1 MRITLPGSAHIDT
14 VLSHAADASRP
25 YAGPGFD
32 PLISRSWKRC
42 IEDYGLDPAK
52 PAPPRFVPRQVLLDH
67 QDQADELLNVARAGV
82 EQLYRHIAELGYVVL
97 LTDSRGITV
106 QFLGNPDD
114 EAAHRKTGL
123 YLGADWSEDHAG
135 TCAVGTCIKEQQ
147 ALTCHH
153 RDHFSAHHISL
164 TCTAVPIFNPQ
175 GQLLAVLDIS
185 ALHSPPSK
193 DSQTFALQL
202 VRQYARMI
210 EDAYFLRRYR
220 DQYILCLDSSREFV
234 LINRHYLLA
243 MAEDGS
249 LLAANTAGRQLLAQ
263 CGLELPARPSAL
275 APKVRVQ
282 QLFDCELEDIFNIPH
297 ATQDHVRAFR
307 THRQNALYFA
317 ALMEPRRPPVTAV
330 TGNTEEARC
339 ALDELADDDPLMR
352 KMLARAKRL
361 CDEPLNVLLNGE
373 TGTGKERLARA
384 LHDSSRR
391 ARAPFVA
398 INCAAVPE
406 SLIESELFGYQ
417 PGTFTGARSKG
428 MRGLIQ
434 QADGGTLFLDEI
446 GDMPLHLQTR
456 LLRVLAEQEV
466 MPLGADKP
474 VKVDI
479 RVIAASHRDL
489 RQMIDAGQFRED
501 LFYRLNGAILR
512 LPALRERADKGYLI
526 EKVFAEL
533 SQQRQRPPRIRG
545 DAMSALLGY
554 AWPGNIRELRNVLQ
568 YALATCEDGE
578 ITAADLPEECL
589 QGVGARQPEAP
600 APVLEVAAGD
610 PAAQLTETLRRHRWN
625 VSAAARE
632 LGLSRPTV
640 YRWMKVYDI
649 VPPNAQG

>member
-1 MRITLPGSAHIDT
+1 MRIVPSSSSAHIDT
-14 VLSHAADASRP
+14 VLSHAGDLPPLGAR
-25 YAGPGFD
+25 FD
-32 PLISRSWKRC
+32 PLIARSWKRC
-42 IEDYGLDPAK
+42 IQDYGLDPAQ
-52 PAPPRFVPRQVLLDH
+52 PAPPRFVARQVLLDH

-106 QFLGNPDD
+106 QFLGDPDD

-153 RDHFSAHHISL
+153 HDHFSAHHIGL
-164 TCTAVPIFNPQ
+164 TCTAVPIFNAQ

-202 VRQYARMI
+202 VKQYARMI

-220 DQYILCLDSSREFV
+220 DQHILCLDSSREFV

-243 MAEDGS
+243 LAEDGS
-249 LLAANTAGRQLLAQ
+249 LLAANTAGRRLLAQ
-263 CGLELPARPSAL
+263 CALELPVRPSAL
-275 APKVRVQ
+275 APKVNVQ
-282 QLFDCELEDIFNIPH
+282 QLFDCELSDVFNIPY
-297 ATQDHVRAFR
+297 ASADHVRAFR

-317 ALMEPRRPPVTAV
+317 ALMEPRRTPPSALDAS
-330 TGNTEEARC
+330 GGAPRC

-352 KMLARAKRL
+352 KLLARAKRL
-361 CDEPLNVLLNGE
+361 SSEPLNILLNGE

-384 LHDSSRR
+384 LHDSGRR
-391 ARAPFVA
+391 ATAPFVA
-398 INCAAVPE
+398 INCAAMPE

-474 VKVDI
+474 IKVDL

-489 RQMIDAGQFRED
+489 RQMSDAGQFRED
-501 LFYRLNGAILR
+501 LYYRLNGATLK

-526 EKVFAEL
+526 ERLFREL
-533 SQQRQRPPRIRG
+533 SEQRQRPPRLRG

-568 YALATCEDGE
+568 YALATCEGEE
-578 ITAADLPEECL
+578 ITVDDLPEECL
-589 QGVGARQPEAP
+589 PSLKLRPAP
-600 APVLEVAAGD
+600 AVAQAMTVAAD
-610 PAAQLTETLRRHRWN
+610 PAAQLAECLRRHRWN

-632 LGLSRPTV
+632 LSLSRPTV
-640 YRWMKVYDI
+640 YRWMRVYQI
-649 VPPNAQG
+649 VPPNAQE

>member
-1 MRITLPGSAHIDT
+1 MRIIPPSSVHIDT
-14 VLSHAADASRP
+14 VLSHAADPALAP
-25 YAGPGFD
+25 LGQGFD
-32 PLISRSWKRC
+32 PLISRSWQRC
-42 IEDYGLDPAK
+42 IQDYGLDPAK

-67 QDQADELLNVARAGV
+67 QDQADELINVARAGV

-97 LTDSRGITV
+97 LTDNRGITV
-106 QFLGNPDD
+106 QFLGDPDD
-114 EAAHRKTGL
+114 KVSHRKTGL
-123 YLGADWSEDHAG
+123 YLGADWSENHAG

-153 RDHFSAHHISL
+153 HDHFSAHHVSL

-185 ALHSPPSK
+185 ALQSPPSK
-193 DSQTFALQL
+193 DSQTFAQQL
-202 VRQYARMI
+202 VKQYARMI

-220 DQYILCLDSSREFV
+220 DTHILCLDSSREFV

-249 LLAANTAGRQLLAQ
+249 LLAANTAGRRLLAE
-263 CGLELPARPSAL
+263 CALELPLRPSAL
-275 APKVRVQ
+275 ALKVGVQ
-282 QLFDCELEDIFNIPH
+282 QLFDCELEDVFNIPYSS
-297 ATQDHVRAFR
+297 ADHVRAFR

-317 ALMEPRRPPVTAV
+317 ALMEPRRAPVQALAS
-330 TGNTEEARC
+330 GRELPRC

-361 CDEPLNVLLNGE
+361 CSEPLNVLLNGE

-384 LHDSSRR
+384 LHESGNRSQ
-391 ARAPFVA
+391 AAFVA
-398 INCAAVPE
+398 INCAAMPE

-417 PGTFTGARSKG
+417 PGSFTGARSKG
-428 MRGLIQ
+428 KRGLIQ

-474 VKVDI
+474 IKVDI
-479 RVIAASHRDL
+479 RVIAASHRDI
-489 RQMIDAGQFRED
+489 RQMIEAGQFRED
-501 LFYRLNGAILR
+501 LYYRLNGATLK

-526 EKVFAEL
+526 ERLFMEL
-533 SQQRQRPPRIRG
+533 SEQRQRRPRLRG

-554 AWPGNIRELRNVLQ
+554 AWPGNIRELRNALQ
-568 YALATCEDGE
+568 YALATCEGDE
-578 ITAADLPEECL
+578 ITVDDLPEQCL
-589 QGVGARQPEAP
+589 PSPGPRLLAP
-600 APVLEVAAGD
+600 AEQARTLSAD
-610 PAAQLTETLRRHRWN
+610 PAAQLEATLRRHRWN

-632 LGLSRPTV
+632 LSLSRPTI
-640 YRWMKVYDI
+640 YRWMKVYNI
-649 VPPNAQG
+649 VPPKAWE

>member
-1 MRITLPGSAHIDT
+1 MLIVPPSSLHIDT
-14 VLSHAADASRP
+14 VLSHATDNVLSP
-25 YAGPGFD
+25 PGLHFD

-42 IEDYGLDPAK
+42 IRDYGLDPAK
-52 PAPPRFVPRQVLLDH
+52 PALPRFVPRQVLLDH
-67 QDQADELLNVARAGV
+67 QDQADDLINVARAGV

-97 LTDSRGITV
+97 LTDNRGITV
-106 QFLGNPDD
+106 QFLGDPDD
-114 EAAHRKTGL
+114 KTSHRKTGL
-123 YLGADWSEDHAG
+123 YLGADWSEDQAG

-153 RDHFSAHHISL
+153 HDHFSAHHISL

-185 ALHSPPSK
+185 ALRSPPSK

-202 VRQYARMI
+202 VKQYARMI
-210 EDAYFLRRYR
+210 EDAYFLRCYR
-220 DQYILCLDSSREFV
+220 DDHILCLDSSREFV

-243 MAEDGS
+243 MTEDGN

-263 CGLELPARPSAL
+263 YALELPTRPTSKA
-275 APKVRVQ
+275 KINVQ
-282 QLFDCELEDIFNIPH
+282 QLFDCELEDVLSIPY
-297 ATQDHVRAFR
+297 TCPDHVRAFR
-307 THRQNALYFA
+307 THRQSALYFA
-317 ALMEPRRPPVTAV
+317 ALMEPRRSPPQPMA
-330 TGNTEEARC
+330 NSAELPRC

-361 CDEPLNVLLNGE
+361 CSEPLNVLLTGE

-391 ARAPFVA
+391 CKAAFVA
-398 INCAAVPE
+398 INCAAMPE

-417 PGTFTGARSKG
+417 PGAFTGGRSKG

-466 MPLGADKP
+466 MPLGAEKP
-474 VKVDI
+474 IKVDI
-479 RVIAASHRDL
+479 RVVAASHRDI
-489 RQMIDAGQFRED
+489 RQMIEAGQFRED
-501 LFYRLNGAILR
+501 LYYRLNGATLK

-526 EKVFAEL
+526 ERVFQDL
-533 SQQRQRPPRIRG
+533 GQQRQRLPRLRG

-554 AWPGNIRELRNVLQ
+554 AWPGNIRELRNALQ
-568 YALATCEDGE
+568 YALATCEGDE
-578 ITAADLPEECL
+578 ITVDDLPEECL
-589 QGVGARQPEAP
+589 PSVGGRQPAATP
-600 APVLEVAAGD
+600 ALRTDTDD
-610 PAAQLTETLRRHRWN
+610 PAAQLEETLRRHRWN
-625 VSAAARE
+625 ISAAARE
-632 LGLSRPTV
+632 LSLSRPTI
-640 YRWMKVYDI
+640 YRWMQLYNI
-649 VPPNAQG
+649 VPPNSQG